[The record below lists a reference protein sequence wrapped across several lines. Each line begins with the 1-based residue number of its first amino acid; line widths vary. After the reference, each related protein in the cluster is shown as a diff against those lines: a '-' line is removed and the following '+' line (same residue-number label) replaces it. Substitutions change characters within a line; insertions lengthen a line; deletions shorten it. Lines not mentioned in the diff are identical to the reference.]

1 MNGAGHPASE
11 EWSARGES
19 DHRES
24 SRGGRKPTWAI
35 GKQETDAGQRKVP
48 GTPPEEIMSPLA
60 RVKNLGFG
68 QNTQSAYQN
77 LIYLTESTN
86 TALTPKHSPANPN
99 KGTCRTL
106 PPSCPDLPVWPL
118 KVCRVLCSGPVSNK
132 LLYFN
137 LFCLYLSHNSS
148 STPMFHLTK
157 VSLTKS

>member
-1 MNGAGHPASE
+1 MALGIQPPRSGARE
-11 EWSARGES
+11 RREWPQRKLQ
-19 DHRES
+19 
-24 SRGGRKPTWAI
+24 GRQEAHLST
-35 GKQETDAGQRKVP
+35 GKQETDAGQRKAP
-48 GTPPEEIMSPLA
+48 GTPPEKIMSPLA

-68 QNTQSAYQN
+68 QNTHSTYQN
-77 LIYLTESTN
+77 LIYFTESTN

-106 PPSCPDLPVWPL
+106 PPSCLDLPVWPL
-118 KVCRVLCSGPVSNK
+118 KACRVLCSGPVSNK

-148 STPMFHLTK
+148 STPMFHLTN